1 MPSSP
6 GLGACVYGLSAVT
19 SLFGPWPGLP
29 PLGALAALAAAD
41 LR

>member
-1 MPSSP
+1 MPPYP
-6 GLGACVYGLSAVT
+6 GLGVCLYGLSIAT
-19 SLFGPWPGLP
+19 SLFGPYPGLP